1 MEKMGLCLCIKNC
14 SYNVFFQS
22 DPFTRAPLTMDMV
35 LPQSELKDEIEK
47 WIEMKKEE
55 SQN

>member
-35 LPQSELKDEIEK
+35 VPQSELKDEIEK